1 MCENRASIEYC
12 AAFRKRGGSAGYGG
26 AVVAVRAVNHAAE
39 LGLYLK
45 DMGCH

>member
-1 MCENRASIEYC
+1 MLPSGNAVVPLAGEG
-12 AAFRKRGGSAGYGG
+12 RGVGG

>member
-1 MCENRASIEYC
+1 MLPSGNAVVPL
-12 AAFRKRGGSAGYGG
+12 AGGGGGVGG